1 MSERSEA
8 IDTQPMQSA
17 GGMLRAARQAQG
29 LHLAALATQLK
40 ISPRKLEA
48 LEADRFDELQGITFV
63 RALAQAACRALKI
76 DPAPVLARLPQQE
89 ISTLEQVSGGLNAPF
104 REHGA
109 TRAPLEWL
117 NASRMPLL
125 AVAAL
130 LLGALLLW
138 LAPPGFGLSGLMSA
152 EAESPLGAA
161 SAPAGESSSPV
172 AADAPQPPASVPA
185 LDTAAPNPSVAADGS
200 SATLAAS
207 SAMALQVLARESSW
221 VEVTDA
227 NGRSLIARTLSAG
240 EAVGLD
246 GGMPLRVKIGNAVAT
261 ELHFR
266 GQLVDLAASTRDN
279 IARLELK

>member
-138 LAPPGFGLSGLMSA
+138 LAPPGFGLSGLMASDA
-152 EAESPLGAA
+152 EPPLGAA
-161 SAPAGESSSPV
+161 SAPASESPPV
-172 AADAPQPPASVPA
+172 AAEAPQSTASLPAVE
-185 LDTAAPNPSVAADGS
+185 AAIPNPTVVADGS
-200 SATLAAS
+200 AATPAAS

-221 VEVTDA
+221 VEVIDA

-246 GGMPLRVKIGNAVAT
+246 GGMPLRVKIGNAAAT

>member
-76 DPAPVLARLPQQE
+76 DPAPVLARLPHQE

-138 LAPPGFGLSGLMSA
+138 LAPPGFGLSGLMASDA
-152 EAESPLGAA
+152 ELPLGAA
-161 SAPAGESSSPV
+161 SAPASESPPV
-172 AADAPQPPASVPA
+172 AAEAPQSPASGPA
-185 LDTAAPNPSVAADGS
+185 AETATPGPAVVAEGS
-200 SATLAAS
+200 AATPAAS

-246 GGMPLRVKIGNAVAT
+246 GGMPLRVKIGNAAAT